1 MRSGDCGRT
10 PRGWLPSRAV
20 DPIALRSELDLVA
33 WDSRA
38 LEGRSLALQLEP
50 RPWSGYTLTHDDGR
64 RFAWIE
70 NPPSCSYA
78 PQAVTASGALAMGR
92 EHLASRRFVVV
103 DQASSAELVSIVPWR
118 IRRGAYLQPT
128 FGERLKLVAPL
139 LASDWRVR
147 DGTRSVV
154 LRLSSQPREAARL
167 WLEGG
172 RYGAL
177 DLTMVLA
184 IVYTVLT
191 LDALMSLGATTG
203 GSGGGG

>member
-10 PRGWLPSRAV
+10 PLAWLPSGAV

-33 WDSRA
+33 WDARA
-38 LEGRSLALQLEP
+38 LEGRSLALWLEP
-50 RPWSGYTLTHDDGR
+50 RPWTGYTLTHTDGR

-70 NPPSCSYA
+70 NPPSCDYA
-78 PQAVTASGALAMGR
+78 PQAVTANGALAMGR
-92 EHLASRRFVVV
+92 EHVASRRFVVV
-103 DQASSAELVSIVPWR
+103 DQASSSELVSIVPWR
-118 IRRGAYLQPT
+118 VRRGAYVEPT
-128 FGERLKLVAPL
+128 FGERLRLLAPL

-147 DGTRSVV
+147 DGSRAVV
-154 LRLSSQPREAARL
+154 LRLSSQPREVARM
-167 WLEGG
+167 WLEGA

-191 LDALMSLGATTG
+191 LDALLSLGSSTG
-203 GSGGGG
+203 GSGGGA